1 MTLLTRGGGEVTV
14 AAFLVCA
21 LLVYYVMIYVSEGAN
36 DFFPNVQCCFFSD
49 WCVFFA
55 FQIVSPCF
63 VCF

>member
-1 MTLLTRGGGEVTV
+1 MTLLTRGGGDAAV

-21 LLVYYVMIYVSEGAN
+21 LLVYIMIYVSEGAN

-49 WCVFFA
+49 SCVFFA

-63 VCF
+63 VSF